1 MKKAE
6 YKVAVGKSGFSS
18 LEEEVTRLL
27 NEGWK
32 PIGGLAFNAGYP
44 YQAMARVV
52 SMPKSTSGIPAQSQ
66 SLSEQ
71 EPTKKQPLGAQDA
84 MRLVDE
90 LT

>member
-6 YKVAVGKSGFSS
+6 YMVAVGKSGFTS
-18 LEEEVTRLL
+18 LEEKVSQML

-32 PIGGLAFNAGYP
+32 PVGGLAFNAGYP

-52 SMPKSTSGIPAQSQ
+52 TVSQRPAKQSGYEKQTEEKSGARKKLDAQ
-66 SLSEQ
+66 E
-71 EPTKKQPLGAQDA
+71 A